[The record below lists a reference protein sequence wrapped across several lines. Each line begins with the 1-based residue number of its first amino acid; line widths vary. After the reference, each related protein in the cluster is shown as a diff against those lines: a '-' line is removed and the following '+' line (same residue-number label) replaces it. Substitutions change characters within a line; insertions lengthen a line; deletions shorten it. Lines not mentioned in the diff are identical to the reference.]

1 MLSVSCIVPGHNEG
15 PRIAG
20 VIRAVREARLVSEVI
35 AVDDGSSD
43 DTARQA
49 AAAGA
54 RVVVLRRNRG
64 KARAMDEGVKR
75 ARGDLVLFLDSD
87 LQDLTGTL
95 VDRLVQPVVADEAD
109 VTLGIVERGIERD
122 RRQENLPALTGQRCF
137 HRVVWWKM
145 CARYPRILECRF
157 GIEMGLNR
165 IAYDGKLRLR
175 VVDLSPAW
183 DPSKRDKFGVLEGA
197 MRRINMWVEIER
209 TTRYLA
215 TRVLR

>member
-1 MLSVSCIVPGHNEG
+1 MLTCTCIVPGHNEG

-20 VIRAVREARLVSEVI
+20 VIRAVRAARLVTEVI
-35 AVDDGSSD
+35 AVDDGSTD
-43 DTARQA
+43 DTAAQA

-54 RVVVLRRNRG
+54 RVVVLRHNRG
-64 KARAMDEGVKR
+64 KARAMDEGVRR
-75 ARGDLVLFLDSD
+75 AAGDLVLFLDSD
-87 LQDLTGTL
+87 LQGLTGPL
-95 VDRLVQPVVADEAD
+95 VDRLAAPVVADAAD

-145 CARYPRILECRF
+145 CTRFPRILECRF

-165 IAYDGKLRLR
+165 IAYDGRLRLK

-183 DPSKRDKFGVLEGA
+183 DPSKRDKFGYVEGSV
-197 MRRINMWVEIER
+197 RRLNMWLEIER

-215 TRVLR
+215 TGQLR

>member
-1 MLSVSCIVPGHNEG
+1 MLTCTCIVPGHNEG

-20 VIRAVREARLVSEVI
+20 VIRAVRAARLVTEVI
-35 AVDDGSSD
+35 AVDDGSTD
-43 DTARQA
+43 DTAAQA

-54 RVVVLRRNRG
+54 RVVVLRHNRG
-64 KARAMDEGVKR
+64 KARAMDEGVRR
-75 ARGDLVLFLDSD
+75 AAGDLVLFLDSD
-87 LQDLTGTL
+87 LQGLTGPL
-95 VDRLVQPVVADEAD
+95 VDRLAAPVVADAAD

-145 CARYPRILECRF
+145 CTRFPRILECRF

-165 IAYDGKLRLR
+165 IAYDGRLRLK

-183 DPSKRDKFGVLEGA
+183 DPSKRDKFGYVEGA
-197 MRRINMWVEIER
+197 VRRLNMWLEIER

-215 TRVLR
+215 TGQLR